1 MSLKIIIFESKI
13 PEDKRYETEYL
24 EDSDLETSIVGS
36 FDSILDIMNNA
47 SPDILD
53 SLLIDLKLNGWVKI
67 RDIKNR
73 EDRLKALKEYF
84 IMDTKGWD
92 DPEKIDIDQ
101 MSSYKLKD
109 LASGRSHLVQKIS
122 NDCLTGESK
131 VKYDK
136 AVKAHKK
143 AEKTRVRQQKERE
156 KKKAERK
163 IEKAKKILEKEGI
176 KIQ

>member
-1 MSLKIIIFESKI
+1 MSLKIIIVESKI
-13 PEDKRYETEYL
+13 PDDKLYEKEYL
-24 EDSDLETSIVGS
+24 EDYDLETYIVGS
-36 FDSILDIMNNA
+36 FDSLSDVIKNAPSDIVDGLFA
-47 SPDILD
+47 
-53 SLLIDLKLNGWVKI
+53 DLKSNGWVKI

>member
-1 MSLKIIIFESKI
+1 MSLKIIIVESKI
-13 PEDKRYETEYL
+13 PDDKLYEKEYL

-36 FDSILDIMNNA
+36 FDSLSDVIKNAPSDIVDGLFA
-47 SPDILD
+47 
-53 SLLIDLKLNGWVKI
+53 DLKSNGWVNI
-67 RDIKNR
+67 QDIKDR
-73 EDRLKALKEYF
+73 EDKIKALKEYF
-84 IMDTKGWD
+84 IIDKYHRNH
-92 DPEKIDIDQ
+92 KLDIDRLDN
-101 MSSYKLKD
+101 SELRD
-109 LASGRSHLVQKIS
+109 LASGWSHLVQKIS
-122 NDCLTGESK
+122 NNCLTGESK